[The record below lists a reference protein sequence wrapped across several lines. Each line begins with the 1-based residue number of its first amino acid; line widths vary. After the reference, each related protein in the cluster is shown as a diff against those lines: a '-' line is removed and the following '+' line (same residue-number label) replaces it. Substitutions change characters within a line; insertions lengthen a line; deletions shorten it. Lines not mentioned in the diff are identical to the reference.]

1 MTSSLSSTISPSDC
15 STSQAEMEKS
25 RGSVESKSNTA
36 ENMKAAMELI
46 HSDRCKLM
54 SPVEESEEAITAK
67 VLPSP
72 SPPSRQEM
80 LEHNITHVPFR
91 NWCPH
96 CLAGKA
102 KSMKHMQG
110 AGLGVSETPVV
121 SMDYMFMGDRS
132 KEADV
137 EGEDEEVISDE
148 KYEIEDSDDQ
158 KSKILVIR
166 DAKSRVCA
174 AIPVPK
180 KGLDADGWSLKE
192 TLRFL
197 EFLGYTNIVL
207 KSDQEKALEAL
218 FNKVRTHRGD
228 QTQTM
233 REVSPVGDSKSN
245 GFIERS
251 IQSVQGQIR
260 TMRHALEARLGT
272 KIATNSPIFA
282 WMAIH
287 AANIVNIFEVGKDGR
302 VPYQRLRGRRMQP

>member
-1 MTSSLSSTISPSDC
+1 
-15 STSQAEMEKS
+15 MERS
-25 RGSVESKSNTA
+25 RGSVKSESNTA
-36 ENMKAAMELI
+36 EKMKAAMEI
-46 HSDRCKLM
+46 RCSDKCV

-137 EGEDEEVISDE
+137 EGEYEEVISDE

-158 KSKILVIR
+158 KSKI
-166 DAKSRVCA
+166 
-174 AIPVPK
+174 
-180 KGLDADGWSLKE
+180 
-192 TLRFL
+192 
-197 EFLGYTNIVL
+197 
-207 KSDQEKALEAL
+207 
-218 FNKVRTHRGD
+218 
-228 QTQTM
+228 
-233 REVSPVGDSKSN
+233 
-245 GFIERS
+245 
-251 IQSVQGQIR
+251 
-260 TMRHALEARLGT
+260 
-272 KIATNSPIFA
+272 
-282 WMAIH
+282 
-287 AANIVNIFEVGKDGR
+287 
-302 VPYQRLRGRRMQP
+302 